1 MKPDDTGV
9 TTLSRLF
16 LLRKF
21 PIFKSQFPSSHLAL
35 NFTPSLLL
43 PLFCLLN
50 LLLPHPPLCIP
61 LHPSPAFSSPVPETL
76 ASCLLPPFQSPPAAT
91 LSCSSLSVLRGYP
104 PGTAR
109 KLDDPVLTFSILFR
123 HIFLTVPRPQAIP
136 SEHTLAHG
144 PSTCWPFTAKL
155 FSDPDSVITAQVSL
169 LTSSPCFQQTFLRA
183 ENS

>member
-16 LLRKF
+16 LLRKV
-21 PIFKSQFPSSHLAL
+21 PIFKSRFPSSHLAL

-43 PLFCLLN
+43 FCLLN
-50 LLLPHPPLCIP
+50 LLLPHPPLC
-61 LHPSPAFSSPVPETL
+61 
-76 ASCLLPPFQSPPAAT
+76 
-91 LSCSSLSVLRGYP
+91 SSLSILTGCP

-109 KLDDPVLTFSILFR
+109 KLDDPVLTFSILFPR
-123 HIFLTVPRPQAIP
+123 IFLTVPRPQAIP
-136 SEHTLAHG
+136 SEHTLTHG
-144 PSTCWPFTAKL
+144 PCPCWPFTTKL
-155 FSDPDSVITAQVSL
+155 FSDPDSVITAQITL